1 MEFVFSLFS
10 KLSSLNFPQSWEG
23 RIIAGLGWLF
33 WLALILA
40 LLWRS
45 RRLNQPFN
53 KNYWGT
59 WFVLALLTPIASMF
73 IGISLP
79 SQGVLPAP
87 NIPLG
92 ASAPVL
98 MMFSALPWMIAGGIL
113 GPVGGASIAVISGIF
128 LGLWN
133 THSPFTPLELA
144 LIAALFSL
152 AMLQRYRTRFFRWLR
167 HPLFAAILLV
177 FVDIFIF
184 LLDAIILSDNSLATR
199 LDYGFSLLFP
209 MTLAVMGELIIGGL
223 FTEVIARA
231 MPEHW
236 GGRGELRPSPAER
249 SLRAR
254 YLLVLIP
261 LILLLLFALFVG
273 DWVVA
278 GQAAQRSLRGRMQ
291 DSALLISGGIPFFL
305 DVGQNEIAK
314 LVEDKSLYAN
324 SPAGLSELLK
334 DYVIRV
340 PFFTQYFMLDS
351 EGKTLAG
358 YPLADYD
365 NSQAPPK
372 ERMGIQMAIR
382 GVPYQP
388 YTMSPKPGGKAAQV
402 SFIARIEDDE
412 GKLRGVLVARTDL
425 GENPFTSPLI
435 DNLRAL
441 TEIGGQGMLLDED
454 GLILY
459 HPNPDLLMTEYAGK
473 RPEQAEFYNE
483 PAPDGT
489 RQWVYY
495 QPTEG
500 RPWAVVL
507 TVPARTVQQ
516 TAVDIASPMLWII
529 AVVALFAVVVLSLSL
544 NRITTSLRGLA
555 VQAESIAE
563 GRLDTPLS
571 VAGED
576 EVSQLRRSFEQ
587 MRRSLKARLDELNG
601 LLVVVQGVAENLDMG
616 RAVQPVLE
624 SGLSSGACAA
634 RVVLDSTMVPDLTGD
649 ASKPVAYAAG
659 LRCEDFA
666 YLDEQILNLTRQQDR
681 LVLNNVLRPRLL
693 RFQVSDQRPE
703 ALMAMAL
710 RHDNQFYGAMWI
722 AFDQPHI
729 FSEEEVRYL
738 ATLSSQA
745 ALAASNARLYLN
757 AEIGRQRLSAI
768 LASTPDPVLVTDQ
781 RNRLLLANP
790 AAWRVLGLGAEWE
803 ERKPIEQVISNR
815 ELLALL
821 DGKAEDKGTAEITL
835 PDGKVYFGTISSV
848 IAEGHRVGQVC
859 VLRDITTYKQLDLL
873 KSEFVATVSHDLRSP
888 LTLMRGYASM
898 LEIVG
903 EMNEQQTFYVR
914 KIINGVDNMTRLVND
929 LLDLGR
935 IEAGIGLKLEKVPV
949 REIVERVT
957 GGLQVQANNRRIHL
971 GVDHSQLSVPFIE
984 ADPALLQQA
993 LQNLVE
999 NALKYTDQ
1007 GGNVQVRT
1015 EIRQNMMVF
1024 IVSDNGIGISP
1035 LDLPHLFEKFYRG
1048 AQTGAK
1054 RLRGTGLGLAIVKS
1068 IADRHGGRVWVES
1081 QLGKGSTFYLAI
1093 PLQRSNKAG

>member
-10 KLSSLNFPQSWEG
+10 TSPSLSFPQTWEG
-23 RIIAGLGWLF
+23 RIMAGLAWLF
-33 WLALILA
+33 WAALILA

-45 RRLNQPFN
+45 RRLNKQF
-53 KNYWGT
+53 KGNYWGI
-59 WFVLALLTPIASMF
+59 WAILALLTPVTSMF
-73 IGISLP
+73 IGVSLP
-79 SQGVLPAP
+79 SRGILPAP

-92 ASAPVL
+92 ANAPVL
-98 MMFSALPWMIAGGIL
+98 MLFSALPWMVAGGIL
-113 GPVGGASIAVISGIF
+113 GPVAGASIAAISGVF
-128 LGLWN
+128 LALWN
-133 THSPFTPLELA
+133 THSPFTLLELA
-144 LIAALFSL
+144 LVSTLFSL
-152 AMLQRYRTRFFRWLR
+152 AMLQRYRTIFFRWLR
-167 HPLFAAILLV
+167 HPLFAAFLLV
-177 FVDIFIF
+177 FPYGLIF
-184 LLDAIILSDNSLATR
+184 LLDAIILSDNNLAVR
-199 LDYGFSLLFP
+199 LDYAFSLLLP
-209 MTLAVMGELIIGGL
+209 MTMAISGELIIGGL
-223 FTEVIARA
+223 FTEVIARMFPA
-231 MPEHW
+231 HW
-236 GGRGELRPSPAER
+236 GSRGELRPSPAER

-254 YLLVLIP
+254 YLSVLVP
-261 LILLLLFALFVG
+261 LILLLLIALFVG
-273 DWVVA
+273 DWLVA
-278 GQAAQRSLRGRMQ
+278 GQAAQRSLNAQMQ
-291 DSALLISGGIPFFL
+291 DSASMIAKGIPIFL

-314 LVEDKSLYAN
+314 LVEDEGLYTN
-324 SPAGLSELLK
+324 SPAGLTELLK
-334 DYVIRV
+334 ENLVRV
-340 PFFTQYFMLDS
+340 PFFTQYFMLDA
-351 EGKTLAG
+351 EGNSLAG

-388 YTMSPKPGGKAAQV
+388 YTVTPKMGGKAAQV
-402 SFIARIEDDE
+402 SFIARVVDRA
-412 GKLRGVLVARTDL
+412 GNLRGVLVARTDL
-425 GENPFTSPLI
+425 GENPFTLPLI
-435 DNLRAL
+435 ENLQGLA
-441 TEIGGQGMLLDED
+441 EMGGQGMLLDED

-459 HPNPDLLMTEYAGK
+459 HPNPDLLMTEYTGK
-473 RPEQAEFYNE
+473 RPDQAVFFDE

-507 TVPARTVQQ
+507 IVPARTVQQ
-516 TAVDIASPMLWII
+516 IAVDIASPMLGII
-529 AVVALFAVVVLSLSL
+529 AVVALFSVVVLSVSL
-544 NRITTSLRGLA
+544 NRITKSLRGLA

-563 GRLDTPLS
+563 GHLDTPLN
-571 VAGED
+571 VEGED

-601 LLVVVQGVAENLDMG
+601 LLVVVQGVAENLDMA

-624 SGLSSGACAA
+624 SALSSGARTV
-634 RVVLDSTMVPDLTGD
+634 RVVLDPAMVPDLSGD
-649 ASKPVAYAAG
+649 TSKPVVYAAG
-659 LRCEDFA
+659 PRSDDFA
-666 YLDEQILNLTRQQDR
+666 YLDEQILALTRQQER
-681 LVLNNVLRPRLL
+681 IVLNNVLRPRLL
-693 RFQVSDQRPE
+693 RFQVGDPRPE
-703 ALMAMAL
+703 AVMAIAL
-710 RHDNQFYGAMWI
+710 RHENQFYGALWI
-722 AFDQPHI
+722 GFDVAHV

-803 ERKPIEQVISNR
+803 EGKPIEQVINNQ

-821 DGKAEDKGTAEITL
+821 DGKSDDKGTAEITL
-835 PDGKVYFGTISSV
+835 ADGKVYFGAISSV
-848 IAEGHRVGQVC
+848 MAEGHRVGRVC
-859 VLRDITTYKQLDLL
+859 VLRDITTFKQLDLL

-914 KIINGVDNMTRLVND
+914 KIINGVDNMTRLVTD

-935 IEAGIGLKLEKVPV
+935 IDAGIGLKLEKVPV

-957 GGLQVQANNRRIHL
+957 SGLQAQANNRQI
-971 GVDHSQLSVPFIE
+971 QLSVDISSQNVPFIE

-1007 GGNVQVRT
+1007 RGHVQVRT
-1015 EIRQNMMVF
+1015 EARQNMMVF
-1024 IVSDNGIGISP
+1024 IVSDDGIGISP

-1048 AQTGAK
+1048 AQTGTK

-1093 PLQRSNKAG
+1093 PIQQSHKA